1 MNPTIAGLI
10 ELQRIDDEIRTH
22 KKQRDEL
29 AANLERLKKILT
41 QMGTSLAEKRERLA
55 ENVRW
60 SDEKRIDLQA
70 DGERIN
76 NAKTKL
82 VAVSRTKEYQAMTKE
97 LDNLRK
103 KFQEDENELQRL
115 QLAITETQAMVSAEE
130 AKFAE
135 IQSEV
140 QREEATSAE
149 RLGELDKIIGAVAG
163 RKNEIGAKL
172 PKNIVTSY
180 ARILEKRDGVAV
192 TAAVMGCCASCMMR
206 VPPQTWVKIQ
216 IGKEIFQCANCQRYL
231 YYTVQASQAQ
241 MQ

>member
-10 ELQRIDDEIRTH
+10 ELQGIDNEIRTH

-29 AANLERLKKILT
+29 AANLERLRKILA
-41 QMGTSLAEKRERLA
+41 QMGTSLGEKRARLA

-60 SDEKRIDLQA
+60 SDDKRFELQA

-103 KFQEDENELQRL
+103 KYQEDEAELQRL
-115 QLAITETQAMVSAEE
+115 QNVINETQGLVSAEE
-130 AKFAE
+130 AKLAE

-140 QREEATSAE
+140 QREEATSSE
-149 RLGELDKIIGAVAG
+149 RLVELDRIIGAVAG

-172 PKNIVTSY
+172 PKAIVTSY
-180 ARILEKRDGVAV
+180 ERILSKRDGVAV
-192 TAAVMGCCASCMMR
+192 NPAVLGSCSGCKMR

-216 IGKEIFQCANCQRYL
+216 MGKEVFQCANCQRYL
-231 YYTVQASQAQ
+231 YYTVQASQALTQ
-241 MQ
+241 

>member
-10 ELQRIDDEIRTH
+10 ELQRIDDEIRGH

-29 AANLERLKKILT
+29 AANLERLKKILA
-41 QMGTSLAEKRERLA
+41 QMGASLSEKRERLA

-60 SDEKRIDLQA
+60 SDDKRIELQA

-103 KFQEDENELQRL
+103 KYQEDESELTRL
-115 QLAITETQAMVSAEE
+115 QTAITETQAAVSAEE
-130 AKFAE
+130 AKLAE
-135 IQSEV
+135 IQAEV
-140 QREEATSAE
+140 QREEATSSD
-149 RLGELDKIIGAVAG
+149 RLAELDKIIGAVAG
-163 RKNEIGAKL
+163 RKAEIGQKL

-180 ARILEKRDGVAV
+180 ERILDKRDSVAV
-192 TAAVMGCCASCMMR
+192 VPAVLGNCTGCKMK

-216 IGKEIFQCANCQRYL
+216 LGKEIFQCSNCQRYL

>member
-41 QMGTSLAEKRERLA
+41 QMGSSLAEKRERLA
-55 ENVRW
+55 ENERW
-60 SDEKRIDLQA
+60 SNDKRIELQA

-103 KFQEDENELQRL
+103 KYGEDEAELQRL
-115 QLAITETQAMVSAEE
+115 QTVITDFQTSVAAEE
-130 AKFAE
+130 AKLNE
-135 IQSEV
+135 IQGEV
-140 QREEATSAE
+140 QREEASSAE
-149 RLGELDKIIGAVAG
+149 RLAELDKIIGAVAG
-163 RKNEIGAKL
+163 RKNEIGEKL
-172 PKNIVTSY
+172 PKQIVTSY
-180 ARILEKRDGVAV
+180 ERILAKRDGVAV
-192 TAAVMGCCASCMMR
+192 NAATMGSCTGCKMR

-216 IGKEIFQCANCQRYL
+216 MGKEVFQCANCQRYL
-231 YYTVQASQAQ
+231 FYTVQASQAS
-241 MQ
+241 MS

>member
-10 ELQRIDDEIRTH
+10 ELQQIDDEIRTH

-29 AANLERLKKILT
+29 ATNLERLKKILA
-41 QMGTSLAEKRERLA
+41 QMGASLAEKRERLR

-60 SDEKRIDLQA
+60 SDDKRIELQA

-97 LDNLRK
+97 LDNLRRK
-103 KFQEDENELQRL
+103 YQEDEAELQRL
-115 QLAITETQAMVSAEE
+115 TTVITDTKALVDAEE
-130 AKFAE
+130 SKLAE
-135 IQSEV
+135 IQAEV

-149 RLGELDKIIGAVAG
+149 RLAELDRIIGSVAG
-163 RKNEIGAKL
+163 KKGEIGAKL
-172 PKNIVTSY
+172 PKNIVSSY
-180 ARILEKRDGVAV
+180 ERILEKRDGIAV
-192 TAAVMGCCASCMMR
+192 VPAVMGNCAGCKMK

-216 IGKEIFQCANCQRYL
+216 LGKDIFQCANCQRYL
-231 YYTVQASQAQ
+231 YYTVQASQAS

>member
-10 ELQRIDDEIRTH
+10 ELQQIDDEIRTH

-29 AANLERLKKILT
+29 ATNLERLKKILT
-41 QMGTSLAEKRERLA
+41 QMGASLAEKRERLR

-60 SDEKRIDLQA
+60 YDDKRIELQA
-70 DGERIN
+70 DSERIN

-97 LDNLRK
+97 LDNLRRK
-103 KFQEDENELQRL
+103 YQEDEAELQRL
-115 QLAITETQAMVSAEE
+115 QTVITETQAAVDAEE
-130 AKFAE
+130 AKLGE
-135 IQSEV
+135 IQAEV

-149 RLGELDKIIGAVAG
+149 RLAELDRIIGSVAG
-163 RKNEIGAKL
+163 KKAEIGAKL
-172 PKNIVTSY
+172 PKNIVASY
-180 ARILEKRDGVAV
+180 ERILEKRDGIAV
-192 TAAVMGCCASCMMR
+192 VPAVLGGCAGCKMK

-216 IGKEIFQCANCQRYL
+216 LGKEIFQCSNCQRYL
-231 YYTVQASQAQ
+231 YYTVQASQAS